1 MNPRRSGHQVYCTVA
16 PSSWA
21 IRSTILFSKPSPRL
35 LENGRLLGSL
45 QTRTSRASTDVAPA
59 LISKARVRALRQAK
73 DIERPP
79 FGRSFLQIGHGI
91 DEAKSSGAVTRIE
104 IARYDRARPASDTGK
119 NGYILMTVRTL
130 IGDRLSDNS
139 GLGLELPQQLTA
151 FGIDGFEPALH
162 RPVE

>member
-1 MNPRRSGHQVYCTVA
+1 MNPRRCGHQVYCTVA

-21 IRSTILFSKPSPRL
+21 MRSTILFSKPSPCRF
-35 LENGRLLGSL
+35 ENGRLLGSL

-59 LISKARVRALRQAK
+59 LTSKMMLRALRQAK
-73 DIERPP
+73 DIERAS
-79 FGRSFLQIGHGI
+79 FRRSFLQIGHGV

-104 IARYDRARPASDTGK
+104 IARYDRARPASDTRK

-139 GLGLELPQQLTA
+139 
-151 FGIDGFEPALH
+151 
-162 RPVE
+162 